1 MQFSV
6 KFPLTR
12 KSAIAFSL
20 AMLGLTTPVYA
31 AAAEPEIVVEG
42 QRKQLSAQLK
52 QLFNESSSGQLG
64 RFEESVCPMV
74 IGFPEE
80 WTGILDGLLRKNI
93 AAAGLKV
100 QDTGCRPNALLIFVD
115 DPQSIVQGL
124 YAAQPRFFGVI
135 DRADF
140 QALSNVK
147 RPIYSWHVI
156 EQRSR
161 DGEQLGNITSI
172 NGSNVGQSGVKIVRN
187 AAATRNFENVRED
200 MLLSFAVIDKPAT
213 EGKSLRQLA
222 DIATMHLLL
231 DIKPAASVAD
241 DSILSLFSEKGAN
254 TAPPERMSDLD
265 RRTVAGLYA
274 LKANNYTASVQRGRI
289 ASKIAKD
296 IEARVE
302 AGAAASNQG
311 E

>member
-6 KFPLTR
+6 KFLRAR
-12 KSAIAFSL
+12 KSAIALSL
-20 AMLGLTTPVYA
+20 AMLGLTTPVY

-74 IGFPEE
+74 IGFPAE

-100 QDTGCRPNALLIFVD
+100 QDTGCRPNALLIFID
-115 DPQSIVQGL
+115 DPQTVVQGL
-124 YAAQPRFFGVI
+124 YEAQPRFFGVI

-140 QALSNVK
+140 LALSNVK

-187 AAATRNFENVRED
+187 AAATRTYENVRED

-213 EGKSLRQLA
+213 AGKSLRQLA

-231 DIKPAASVAD
+231 DIKPAAQTSS
-241 DSILSLFSEKGAN
+241 DSILTLFAERGAN
-254 TAPPERMSDLD
+254 SAAPERMSDLD
-265 RRTVAGLYA
+265 KRTVAGLYA
-274 LKANNYTASVQRGRI
+274 LNANNYTASVQRGRMAARI
-289 ASKIAKD
+289 TKD
-296 IEARVE
+296 LESDDKVQAPSGSIEK
-302 AGAAASNQG
+302 
-311 E
+311 